1 MPLVPFRNGHTSQG
15 DSGPPRQPPILE
27 AAALDP
33 AYRLSQVLK
42 AEERAQ
48 EEWDEAIRIEADI
61 DPADFDVIEN
71 ARKNVRNAYRRWFE
85 VSAQAHDL
93 AESVRKSKLESN
105 PVIDPTLIQQ
115 LKEQFTGGGP
125 HYELLCERVAGLH
138 TRLRH
143 MEASGRDFSPSEH
156 AQLNTQLL
164 AFINQLQKY
173 TEAMKSETISKET
186 QEAVEE
192 VLRIVERHLGTTYL
206 EVWHAVVKDVRRAL
220 EESAA

>member
-1 MPLVPFRNGHTSQG
+1 MSLVPFQRNGHTNNV
-15 DSGPPRQPPILE
+15 PPSQPPVLD

-33 AYRLSQVLK
+33 AHRLQMVLK

-48 EEWDEAIRIEADI
+48 EEWDESIRIEADI
-61 DPADFDVIEN
+61 DPVDFDTLEN

-85 VSAQAHDL
+85 ISQQAHDL
-93 AESVRKSKLESN
+93 AEAVRKSKLEAPAPLDSK
-105 PVIDPTLIQQ
+105 LLASLQ
-115 LKEQFTGGGP
+115 EQFTGGGP
-125 HYELLCERVAGLH
+125 HYALLCERVAGLH
-138 TRLRH
+138 MRLQH
-143 MEASGRDFSPSEH
+143 MEASGRDFSPQEH
-156 AQLNTQLL
+156 ATLNTQLL
-164 AFINQLQKY
+164 SYINQLQKY

-220 EESAA
+220 EDAA

>member
-1 MPLVPFRNGHTSQG
+1 MSLVPFSRNGH
-15 DSGPPRQPPILE
+15 GPVPPSQPPVLD
-27 AAALDP
+27 ATALDP
-33 AYRLSQVLK
+33 AHRLQMVLK

-48 EEWDEAIRIEADI
+48 EEWDDACRIEADI
-61 DPADFDVIEN
+61 DPVDFDTLEN

-85 VSAQAHDL
+85 ISQQAHDL
-93 AESVRKSKLESN
+93 AETVRKSKLEA
-105 PVIDPTLIQQ
+105 PAPLDQKL
-115 LKEQFTGGGP
+115 LKSLQEQFTGGGP

-138 TRLRH
+138 MRLQH
-143 MEASGRDFSPSEH
+143 MEASGRDFSPQEH
-156 AQLNTQLL
+156 ATLNTQLL
-164 AFINQLQKY
+164 SYINQLQKY

-220 EESAA
+220 EDAA